1 MLIAAGLARTP
12 GLQDSARHLL
22 VAARADRSA
31 DPGGELL
38 SVEAFIRTLFN
49 NPADT
54 DEAFKLLQRYLSE
67 HPAHLAGLK
76 QSQSW
81 WWKQLKLDARFV
93 ELVGGA

>member
-1 MLIAAGLARTP
+1 MLIAAGLARTA
-12 GLQDSARHLL
+12 GLQDSARRVLI
-22 VAARADRSA
+22 AARADRNA
-31 DPGGELL
+31 DPQGELL

-49 NPADT
+49 SPADT

-81 WWKQLKLDARFV
+81 WWKQLKQDARFA
-93 ELVGGA
+93 ELVGG